1 MKKRVLALSLMLTM
15 VSSASVFAAVPQSL
29 RIGTDPTYPPF
40 ESKNAQGQ
48 LVGFDIDL
56 ANEICK
62 RIKTKCTYVESDF
75 DALIPSLKAKKIDAI
90 ISSLSITEKRQQEI
104 AFSDKLYAAD
114 SRLIAAKG
122 SPIQP
127 TIDSLKGKH
136 VGVLQ
141 GSTQEGFANANWRE
155 KGVDVVA
162 YQNQDL
168 IYSDLAAGRLDAAF
182 QDEVAASEGFLKQ
195 PAGKEYAFAGPSV
208 KDKKYFG
215 DGTGIG
221 LRKDDTELKAAFDKA
236 FAELRKDGT
245 YDKLA
250 KKYFDFNVYGD

>member
-1 MKKRVLALSLMLTM
+1 MKRSILALSLLLGLS
-15 VSSASVFAAVPQSL
+15 SSAFAALSHEV
-29 RIGTDPTYPPF
+29 RIGTDPTYAPF
-40 ESKNAQGQ
+40 SSKNAQGE

-56 ANEICK
+56 GNEMCK
-62 RIKTKCTYVESDF
+62 RMQVKCTWVSSDF

-90 ISSLSITEKRQQEI
+90 ISSLSITEKREQEI
-104 AFSDKLYAAD
+104 AFSKKLYAAD

-127 TIDSLKGKH
+127 TLAALKGKH

-141 GSTQEGFANANWRE
+141 GSTQEAYANERWHNQ
-155 KGVDVVA
+155 GVDVVA

-168 IYSDLAAGRLDAAF
+168 IYSDLAAGRLDAAL

-195 PAGKEYAFAGPSV
+195 PGGKDFAFAGPSI

-215 DGTGIG
+215 DGTGVG
-221 LRKDDTELKAAFDKA
+221 MRKEDGELKAAFDKA
-236 FAELRKDGT
+236 LDGLRKDGS
-245 YDKLA
+245 YDKYA
-250 KKYFDFNVYGD
+250 KKYFAFNVYGD

>member
-1 MKKRVLALSLMLTM
+1 MKKTVLALSLMLGISTA
-15 VSSASVFAAVPQSL
+15 SSVFAALPQTV
-29 RIGTDPTYPPF
+29 RIGTDATYAPF
-40 ESKNAQGQ
+40 SSKDAKGDF
-48 LVGFDIDL
+48 VGFDIDL
-56 ANEICK
+56 GNEMCK
-62 RIKTKCTYVESDF
+62 RMQVKCTWVGSDF
-75 DALIPSLKAKKIDAI
+75 DSLIPSLKAKKIDAI

-104 AFSDKLYAAD
+104 GFSEKLYAAD

-122 SPIQP
+122 SPIVP
-127 TIDSLKGKH
+127 TIESLKGKH

-141 GSTQEGFANANWRE
+141 GSIQETYGNDKWRSQ
-155 KGVDVVA
+155 GVDVVA

-195 PAGKEYAFAGPSV
+195 PAGKDFAFAGPSV

-215 DGTGIG
+215 DGTGVG

-236 FAELRKDGT
+236 FDSLRKDGT
-245 YDKLA
+245 YDKMA